1 MDNIIREIQFSEKK
15 KINWTK
21 EIENI
26 DTKIKDLIDFVDLTK
41 ETRKM
46 KLNFKIRA
54 K

>member
-1 MDNIIREIQFSEKK
+1 MDP
-15 KINWTK
+15 
-21 EIENI
+21 
-26 DTKIKDLIDFVDLTK
+26 KIKDLIDFVYLTQ